1 MYILFCKIKEGG
13 ISLRGTY
20 NKNYFREIN
29 KQLIVIG
36 LIFLTSVVMGTY
48 LNKIWPDYQ
57 SKIINSI
64 NPIIEYYNSKIS
76 VKNIVIANL
85 KSDIVFMVFIS
96 LAMLMVVT
104 FPIALLIFLVKGIS
118 MGYTINSIILAMKLN
133 SIKFILITI
142 SKNLIIIV
150 GSIILILVSINYIKE
165 VIFEFNRKKDK
176 NKIIFLV
183 SRYVL
188 NSIIVLAI
196 TISLQ
201 TLLNT
206 VIISIIKFLVR

>member
-1 MYILFCKIKEGG
+1 M
-13 ISLRGTY
+13 SLRGTY

-29 KQLIVIG
+29 KQLIIVG
-36 LIFLTSVVMGTY
+36 VIFLTAVVIGTY

-57 SKIINSI
+57 SEIVTSV
-64 NPIIEYYNSKIS
+64 NPIVEYYSSKIS

-85 KSDIVFMVFIS
+85 KSDISFMMGIS
-96 LAMLMVVT
+96 LTALVVVT
-104 FPIALLIFLVKGIS
+104 FPIGLLIFLLKGIS
-118 MGYTINSIILAMKLN
+118 MGYTINSIILAMKLK
-133 SIKFILITI
+133 SIKFVLITI

-150 GSIILILVSINYIKE
+150 GSIILILISINYIKQ
-165 VIFEFNRKKDK
+165 ILFEFRK
-176 NKIIFLV
+176 NKNKNTLIFLFL
-183 SRYVL
+183 RYIL

-201 TLLNT
+201 ALLNT

>member
-1 MYILFCKIKEGG
+1 M
-13 ISLRGTY
+13 SLRGTY

-29 KQLIVIG
+29 KQLIIIG

-57 SKIINSI
+57 SKIVNSI
-64 NPIIEYYNSKIS
+64 NPIVEYYSSKIS
-76 VKNIVIANL
+76 VRNIVMANL
-85 KSDIVFMVFIS
+85 KSDISFMLGIS
-96 LAMLMVVT
+96 LTALTVIT
-104 FPIALLIFLVKGIS
+104 FPLALLIFLLKGIS
-118 MGYTINSIILAMKLN
+118 MGYTINSIILAMKLK

-150 GSIILILVSINYIKE
+150 GSIILILISINYIKQI
-165 VIFEFNRKKDK
+165 VFELRKNRNK
-176 NKIIFLV
+176 NTIIFLF
-183 SRYVL
+183 SRYIL

-196 TISLQ
+196 TIGLQ
-201 TLLNT
+201 ALLNT

>member
-1 MYILFCKIKEGG
+1 M
-13 ISLRGTY
+13 SLRGTY

-29 KQLIVIG
+29 KQLIIIG
-36 LIFLTSVVMGTY
+36 LIFLTAVVMGTY

-96 LAMLMVVT
+96 LAMLMLVT

-133 SIKFILITI
+133 GIKFILITI

>member
-1 MYILFCKIKEGG
+1 M
-13 ISLRGTY
+13 SLRGTY

-57 SKIINSI
+57 SKIVNSI
-64 NPIIEYYNSKIS
+64 NPIVEYYSSKIS
-76 VKNIVIANL
+76 VRNIVMANL
-85 KSDIVFMVFIS
+85 KSDISFMLGIS
-96 LAMLMVVT
+96 LTALTVIT
-104 FPIALLIFLVKGIS
+104 FPLALLIFLLKGIS

-165 VIFEFNRKKDK
+165 IIFEFNRKKDK

-206 VIISIIKFLVR
+206 VIISIIKFLVI

>member
-1 MYILFCKIKEGG
+1 M
-13 ISLRGTY
+13 RGTY

-36 LIFLTSVVMGTY
+36 LIFLTAVVMGTY

-133 SIKFILITI
+133 GIKFILITI

>member
-1 MYILFCKIKEGG
+1 M
-13 ISLRGTY
+13 RGTY

-57 SKIINSI
+57 SKIVNSI
-64 NPIIEYYNSKIS
+64 NPIVEYYSSKIS
-76 VKNIVIANL
+76 VRNIVMANL
-85 KSDIVFMVFIS
+85 KSDISFMLGIS
-96 LAMLMVVT
+96 LTALTVIT
-104 FPIALLIFLVKGIS
+104 FPLALLIFLLKGIS
-118 MGYTINSIILAMKLN
+118 MGYTINSIILAMKLK

-142 SKNLIIIV
+142 SKNLIIIL
-150 GSIILILVSINYIKE
+150 GSIILILISINYIKQI
-165 VIFEFNRKKDK
+165 VFEFKKNRNK
-176 NKIIFLV
+176 NTIIFLF
-183 SRYVL
+183 SRYIL

-196 TISLQ
+196 TIGLQ
-201 TLLNT
+201 ALLNT